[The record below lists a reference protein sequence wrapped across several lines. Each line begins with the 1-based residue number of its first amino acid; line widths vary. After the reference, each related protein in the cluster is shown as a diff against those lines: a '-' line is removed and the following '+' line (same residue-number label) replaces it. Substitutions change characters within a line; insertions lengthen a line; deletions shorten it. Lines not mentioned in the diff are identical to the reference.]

1 MFKFFSPEETQEM
14 ATLMAVA
21 LLIVLVAVIVDT
33 ITGVMR
39 AIRTKQKIQSSIARR
54 AFGKLLIYYL
64 FIVMLSLIDIL
75 LFLIDLEVRISIPE
89 LPYLTFF
96 ASIGAVATEGW
107 SVWENLPKHDTTS
120 MKNSAK
126 QTQELAKELAKAMS
140 EVRNLAKAE
149 STRSKYFTL
158 EERTTRLTRRR
169 SVTSC
174 ALWTTSTAS
183 ARSSAS
189 QSK

>member
-149 STRSKYFTL
+149 
-158 EERTTRLTRRR
+158 
-169 SVTSC
+169 
-174 ALWTTSTAS
+174 
-183 ARSSAS
+183 
-189 QSK
+189 